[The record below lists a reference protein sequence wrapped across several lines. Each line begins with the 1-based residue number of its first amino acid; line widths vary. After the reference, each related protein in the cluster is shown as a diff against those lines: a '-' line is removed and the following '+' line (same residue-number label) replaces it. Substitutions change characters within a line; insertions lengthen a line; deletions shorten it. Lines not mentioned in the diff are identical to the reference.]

1 MWRDIKVTSYTGTC
15 EMSCYECGLS
25 VIVPDVDVIWS
36 HMNAMETKNV
46 TAYACDK
53 VWCDMNQIDVTL

>member
-1 MWRDIKVTSYTGTC
+1 
-15 EMSCYECGLS
+15 MSCYECGLS